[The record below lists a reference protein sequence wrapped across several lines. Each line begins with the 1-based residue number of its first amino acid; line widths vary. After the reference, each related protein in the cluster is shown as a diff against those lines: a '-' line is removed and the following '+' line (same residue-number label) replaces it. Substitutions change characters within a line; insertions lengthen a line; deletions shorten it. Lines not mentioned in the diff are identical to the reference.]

1 MPATALVDAV
11 LRLGL
16 LTSPAMGY
24 MLTPRAGQLSMP
36 ARAWRPCA
44 PAALAGGGED
54 AEDASAEAALRE
66 MMAKA
71 AAPSA
76 SDIRL
81 AEAIADWSGERA
93 KRAADARATDLF
105 AKARA
110 RADLDSTTSVE
121 AELAVEAQACAA
133 RAKAAAA
140 RKRLARDSESV
151 ARVAGSE
158 RTARIYEYD
167 RLGAMREEIEAVE
180 DELSMLRAQDEPLTR
195 PINVL
200 LKQLEG
206 AQLAVNATA
215 RRAYTRRL
223 AATRALVTLEDEAER
238 RRMRQALARYEG
250 LVRAL

>member
-1 MPATALVDAV
+1 MLGALLDAV

-16 LTSPAMGY
+16 LTSPAMGH
-24 MLTPRAGQLSMP
+24 MLTLRAGQHSMP
-36 ARAWRPCA
+36 ARVSRPCA
-44 PAALAGGGED
+44 SAALAGGGEEAD
-54 AEDASAEAALRE
+54 DSAEAALRK

-140 RKRLARDSESV
+140 KKRLARDSESI

-167 RLGAMREEIEAVE
+167 RLGAMRDEIEAVE

-215 RRAYTRRL
+215 RRAYARRL

-238 RRMRQALARYEG
+238 RRMRLALARCD
-250 LVRAL
+250 ACAD

>member
-1 MPATALVDAV
+1 
-11 LRLGL
+11 
-16 LTSPAMGY
+16 
-24 MLTPRAGQLSMP
+24 MP
-36 ARAWRPCA
+36 ARARPCA
-44 PAALAGGGED
+44 SAALAGGGEEAD
-54 AEDASAEAALRE
+54 DSAEAALRK

-140 RKRLARDSESV
+140 KKRLSRDSESI

-238 RRMRQALARYEG
+238 RRMRQALARSEG
-250 LVRAL
+250 RVRALCVRAL